1 MWDCSHSYLSFVVRT
16 PTYRKQRIAEMK
28 AAAAKNKFG
37 TLRELSRSD
46 YVKQVT
52 EASKDHWVVLLMH
65 QDRCVS
71 EDLPCALSSPLTHS
85 LPPVLVHR
93 IEKSSYLKAKLALLA
108 PKHKAVKF
116 LWIVADQCVEKFPDR
131 EVPTVLLYHEGE
143 MVTKITDITE
153 YGGAGFTLPG
163 TLLPAC
169 WSCCVLVCRLRF
181 DPWLTRG
188 NVLLCLRR
196 VWLWAELEWALA
208 QHKVLTTEQEEDPRG
223 KRSIFRFVKDR
234 LGDSDLDDSDFEDD
248 D

>member
-1 MWDCSHSYLSFVVRT
+1 
-16 PTYRKQRIAEMK
+16 MK

-65 QDRCVS
+65 QDRCVRTFHARC
-71 EDLPCALSSPLTHS
+71 LHLSLTHS
-85 LPPVLVHR
+85 LTPPVLVHR

-169 WSCCVLVCRLRF
+169 WSCCVLVCRLRSILGSQGETCCSAF
-181 DPWLTRG
+181 DAFGCGQSWSGHWHNTR
-188 NVLLCLRR
+188 C
-196 VWLWAELEWALA
+196 
-208 QHKVLTTEQEEDPRG
+208 
-223 KRSIFRFVKDR
+223 
-234 LGDSDLDDSDFEDD
+234 
-248 D
+248 